1 MPYAMM
7 LLHSWKRV
15 DAKPSILCQSRAVS
29 QFLLMVFCLLSM
41 VVCECQ
47 AILVCLSNAICYDE
61 RELPRLFL
69 NGEDAEAQHLA
80 VTQAFHT
87 GLERLSL
94 GSQSSATAVR
104 SAKKVRHRT
113 PSLPSLPSPRPGFG
127 SLTSCAWLC

>member
-1 MPYAMM
+1 MM

-80 VTQAFHT
+80 VITVLCHCSEERQKSEAPNAFTAFTAITSARIWKSDKLCLAVLTT
-87 GLERLSL
+87 GS
-94 GSQSSATAVR
+94 G
-104 SAKKVRHRT
+104 
-113 PSLPSLPSPRPGFG
+113 
-127 SLTSCAWLC
+127 